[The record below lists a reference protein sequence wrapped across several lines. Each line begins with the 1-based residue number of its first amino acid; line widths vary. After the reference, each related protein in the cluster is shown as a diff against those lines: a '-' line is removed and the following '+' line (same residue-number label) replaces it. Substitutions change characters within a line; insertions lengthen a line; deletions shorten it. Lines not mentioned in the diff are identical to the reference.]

1 MAEAP
6 SSFAT
11 SVAADSIYSVGSPS
25 KFDIT
30 VFPNAS
36 TINVLSKDTEKK
48 KKVAAPNPALRPLE
62 NIPKQMTI
70 KEDEEDD
77 IVINKQKSEAPSSK
91 FGYQYPTKRDKL
103 LRIIST
109 AIAILAALLIVTFY
123 INSLKNI
130 HIIHILLYI
139 YIVYWIMY
147 K

>member
-109 AIAILAALLIVTFY
+109 AIAILAALLIVSFLLRFISNY
-123 INSLKNI
+123 YYS
-130 HIIHILLYI
+130 HIII
-139 YIVYWIMY
+139 YIHSLLDYV
-147 K
+147 